1 MVKASFLLVSYVSN
15 KGLTGALISA
25 LSEWKEKQN
34 DLFNALFT
42 TVNIEEQDKKPQSYI
57 VMKVCKTVEHRDRT
71 NQRDKVFLSFI
82 FFGDLVSDETAF
94 QRRKCDAVHG
104 VHAAGTHLIF

>member
-15 KGLTGALISA
+15 RSLTAALISA
-25 LSEWKEKQN
+25 LSEWKEKQS

-42 TVNIEEQDKKPQSYI
+42 TVNTEEQDKNPQSYI

-71 NQRDKVFLSFI
+71 DLRDKVFLSFL
-82 FFGDLVSDETAF
+82 FFGDLVSDETAL
-94 QRRKCDAVHG
+94 QWRKCDAVHG
-104 VHAAGTHLIF
+104 VRAAGTSLIF